1 MLVLMHLV
9 VTGVFLVPHIFER
22 VFCSSFLAW
31 YVHSG
36 TEFMGGHAPQHLDRG
51 EKISFVPSNI
61 L

>member
-1 MLVLMHLV
+1 MHLV